1 MAERERKPLNEN
13 SAIKNLELQAAN
25 TRQLVDRINRAMYG
39 MTWDEHERLHGNKE
53 TKEAKDEK

>member
-13 SAIKNLELQAAN
+13 SAIKDLELQAAN

-39 MTWDEHERLHGNKE
+39 MTWDEHERLHGRPSEEGDNQ
-53 TKEAKDEK
+53 

>member
-13 SAIKNLELQAAN
+13 SAIKDLELQAAN

-39 MTWDEHERLHGNKE
+39 MTWDEHERLHGKNHE
-53 TKEAKDEK
+53 EERQEK

>member
-13 SAIKNLELQAAN
+13 SAIKDLELQAAN

-39 MTWDEHERLHGNKE
+39 MTWDEHERLHGQNHE
-53 TKEAKDEK
+53 EERQEK

>member
-13 SAIKNLELQAAN
+13 SAIKDLELQAAN

-39 MTWDEHERLHGNKE
+39 MTWDEHERLHGQNHE
-53 TKEAKDEK
+53 GERQEK

>member
-13 SAIKNLELQAAN
+13 SAIKDLELQAAN

-39 MTWDEHERLHGNKE
+39 MTWDEHERLHGKNHE
-53 TKEAKDEK
+53 EEQ

>member
-13 SAIKNLELQAAN
+13 SAIKDLELQAAN

-39 MTWDEHERLHGNKE
+39 MTWDEHERLHGQNHE
-53 TKEAKDEK
+53 EEQ